1 MAQVELMDF
10 YEWIR
15 TVEIIEDEYC
25 AEYDESFNVVSVH
38 PYRVTPP
45 PNSVKIEEELALAIF
60 EGKDTTR
67 NYKVDRDTLELV
79 KIDPHGNAKTV
90 IKMDD
95 VLHRVIDK
103 KWSNIDE
110 PHVSIV
116 YHKDKE
122 ELHFSLNSIL
132 NAAVW
137 NGDTEMIFLITEYN
151 DPNILRHMIS
161 LRIGD
166 ITSATKIVN
175 LKMPEQFSIYTRRLF
190 DKYVFEEV

>member
-10 YEWIR
+10 FEWIA

-25 AEYDESFNVVSVH
+25 AEYDESFNVISVH

-45 PNSVKIEEELALAIF
+45 SNSVKIDEELALAIF

-67 NYKVDRDTLELV
+67 NYKIDKNTLELV
-79 KIDPHGNAKTV
+79 RINSLGEIKTV
-90 IKMDD
+90 NKMDD
-95 VLHRVIDK
+95 VLHRIIDK
-103 KWSNIDE
+103 KWTNIDE

-116 YHKDKE
+116 HHKDKS

-151 DPNILRHMIS
+151 DPNILKHMVS

-166 ITSATKIVN
+166 ITGATKIIK
-175 LKMPEQFSIYTRRLF
+175 LALPETFSIYTRRLF
-190 DKYVFEEV
+190 DKYVFEAV